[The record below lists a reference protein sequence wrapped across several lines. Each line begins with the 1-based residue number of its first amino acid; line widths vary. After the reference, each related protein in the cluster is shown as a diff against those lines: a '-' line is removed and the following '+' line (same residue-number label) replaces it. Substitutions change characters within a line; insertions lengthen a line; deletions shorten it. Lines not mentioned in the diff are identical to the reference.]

1 MGTGTDLCH
10 LPAQFSRAAVADDFI
25 SAGWSGSRESGAGR
39 RGQLRDCATGRY
51 SIVQPGF
58 LARICVSCDLGQS
71 GNAKAIARV
80 LEARILPPYRG
91 QDGLGSNNA
100 PGLSRLESAVFT
112 GEYPLAHIDFQDAAL
127 PVTVELDAF

>member
-1 MGTGTDLCH
+1 
-10 LPAQFSRAAVADDFI
+10 
-25 SAGWSGSRESGAGR
+25 
-39 RGQLRDCATGRY
+39 
-51 SIVQPGF
+51 
-58 LARICVSCDLGQS
+58 
-71 GNAKAIARV
+71 V
-80 LEARILPPYRG
+80 LEARILAPYRG